1 MIKESQKERKMG
13 MSFQLHSRIPPE
25 YISKTS
31 DLESKN
37 EYFEL
42 NVSKYISESENASQN
57 NQSVI

>member
-1 MIKESQKERKMG
+1 MG